1 MVVVLVEVDVEV
13 DVVLEVRDEVVVEID
28 DEVDVVDE
36 VEVVSCGKNTE
47 LVLVEIVVIGM
58 AS

>member
-1 MVVVLVEVDVEV
+1 M
-13 DVVLEVRDEVVVEID
+13 VVEID
-28 DEVDVVDE
+28 EEVDIVDE

-47 LVLVEIVVIGM
+47 LVLVEIVIIGM